1 MTEKMSGVGSSSL
14 THFQTIEIQYHNRPH
29 LAKFMTEQ
37 GFIELEWEETSL
49 EEMQH
54 RSKELLEIMQKRR
67 TTRHFSTKDVPKEL
81 IERAIMCAGTA
92 PSGAHLQPWTFVA
105 ISSQSLKEKIRSAA
119 EEEEKKTYSQRMPD
133 AWKEVLDPLGT
144 DAIKQHLTDAPWVI
158 VLFRQSKRLRS
169 NGEWGPT
176 YYSTESCG
184 IAAGLFIHAI
194 HNMGLVTLTHTPSPM
209 GFLREILNRPEHEH
223 AMLVLPVGYP
233 SKNAMVPD
241 IERKKLDEISI
252 FIQ

>member
-14 THFQTIEIQYHNRPH
+14 THFQTIEIQYHNRSH

-37 GFIELEWEETSL
+37 GFIELGWEETSL

-158 VLFRQSKRLRS
+158 VLFRQSKRVRS
-169 NGEWGPT
+169 NGERGPT